1 MILFLG
7 DSFTWGQGLEWEH
20 LILDKKWKVED
31 VDKLIPPHGNCES
44 LPIDLYDYRT
54 KHHFPRLV
62 SEHFNE
68 SYHIGRFGNGG
79 SNRNI
84 YHILNNIEEFIHPEN
99 LNLIVIQLTH
109 SSRNRKVDE
118 SNIDTIHIEDAEEFV
133 NNIKRFQQKYSWVR
147 IVCLSWLPE
156 LGEEIKNKIGNKY
169 VVSFNLNEK
178 EKYGFENYISN
189 SNWGYTLNSTTGV
202 QDGHFNS
209 KGHKLISD
217 SIIKHIESNNI
228 ITKNNFYQ
236 TKGKKTL

>member
-7 DSFTWGQGLEWEH
+7 DSFTWGQGLEWES
-20 LILDKKWKVED
+20 LILDKKWKVTD

-44 LPIDLYDYRT
+44 LPIDLYDYRI

-79 SNRNI
+79 SNGNI
-84 YHILNNIEEFIHPEN
+84 YHILNNIEEFIYPEN
-99 LNLIVIQLTH
+99 LKLIIIQFTH
-109 SSRNRKVDE
+109 SSRHVKINE
-118 SNIDTIHIEDAEEFV
+118 NNIDSIHHQDVLEFKTA
-133 NNIKRFQQKYSWVR
+133 IKRVRDKYPL
-147 IVCLSWLPE
+147 IKFVCLSWLPE
-156 LGEEIKNKIGNKY
+156 LGEEIRNVFGDEYIITFNINNK
-169 VVSFNLNEK
+169 K
-178 EKYGFENYISN
+178 EYGFEKLISN
-189 SNWGYTLNSTTGV
+189 NLTLNSNIGV
-202 QDGHFNS
+202 QDNHFNS

-236 TKGKKTL
+236 TNGKKIL